1 MASLTKI
8 MTLYCCLRLQTQ
20 FNINPKTKF
29 KKVSRNAA
37 VLIGTSAQL
46 KEGDILSVEDLYYGM
61 MLPSGNDAAYTLAE
75 FYGTHLR

>member
-20 FNINPKTKF
+20 FNINPKAKF
-29 KKVSRNAA
+29 QKVSQNASK
-37 VLIGTSAQL
+37 LIGTTAHL
-46 KEGDILSVEDLYYGM
+46 KEGDLISIQDLYYGM